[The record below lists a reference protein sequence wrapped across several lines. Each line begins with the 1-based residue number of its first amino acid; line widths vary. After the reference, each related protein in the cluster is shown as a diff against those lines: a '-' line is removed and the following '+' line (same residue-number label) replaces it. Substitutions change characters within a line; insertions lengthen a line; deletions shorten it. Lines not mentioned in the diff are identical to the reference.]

1 MKSTDSVLFSYV
13 KEANIEG
20 FSLFSFV
27 ISGVASDTE
36 LIALESMLY
45 RPPPSLY
52 FSFPFVF
59 FLEILLPELDSYL
72 I

>member
-20 FSLFSFV
+20 LSLFSFV

-45 RPPPSLY
+45 KPPPSLY